1 MLLDDNFEMQGGVRN
16 YLGKTQEVTA
26 PKFWQSSKDSPPTEL
41 TYITEAEKSL
51 LLDANLHGTLDS
63 GKPNIGASGL
73 LSLDG
78 WGDANDG
85 FGGNSSNAGPA
96 GGASSGGN
104 YGGNTNNNNNN
115 NSGNNNNYSVQDDM
129 TDYATNVGKEAA
141 VGGGFVG
148 NNNNDGGNNY
158 VVPDPQLPPGVISNN
173 FDYETDA
180 YSIDAGY
187 GLGTITNA
195 TWDNDTKS
203 VNIEQ
208 TPGIIN
214 TEQYQTANLG
224 AYLDSPDV
232 SDQDKKD
239 TLNQLQALSN
249 SNLKGSK
256 LSNIETD
263 FVLNNLDLAF
273 NNIKDQTKY
282 SEYTSSI
289 DENATTFAG
298 DLSDNLLGTVAK
310 SGGVIGTMFRGITD
324 TFKNNNALEVL
335 GYTGKTI
342 KYNPDGS
349 GDFNYGG
356 GFLTGNASEGE
367 RDAVNQLTPLAANV
381 VGGTTPQRSMVNDYF
396 ANLNNT
402 NLGISENYLNTYN
415 TAKTKMANILNMTAP
430 DQQYGFDNNYR
441 DTYARQ
447 MNNSNVFYNYLNEQ
461 GLI

>member
-1 MLLDDNFEMQGGVRN
+1 MLLNKNFDMQGGVRN
-16 YLGKTQEVTA
+16 YLGKTEEVTA
-26 PKFWQSSKDSPPTEL
+26 PKFWQSAEDSPPTEL
-41 TYITEAEKSL
+41 SYITDAEKNL
-51 LLDANLHGTLDS
+51 LLEANLHGSLMNNQ
-63 GKPNIGASGL
+63 PNVGASGI
-73 LSLDG
+73 LSFDG
-78 WGDANDG
+78 WGDASDG

-104 YGGNTNNNNNN
+104 YGGNTNNNNN
-115 NSGNNNNYSVQDDM
+115 SGNNNNNNSF
-129 TDYATNVGKEAA
+129 DYEGAA
-141 VGGGFVG
+141 YGTPDSIASITSS
-148 NNNNDGGNNY
+148 NDSGNNY

-180 YSIDAGY
+180 YSMDAGY

-239 TLNQLQALSN
+239 TLNKLQALSN

-349 GDFNYGG
+349 GNFNYGG

>member
-1 MLLDDNFEMQGGVRN
+1 MLLNDNFEMQGGVRN
-16 YLGKTQEVTA
+16 YLGKTKEVTA

-41 TYITEAEKSL
+41 VYITDAEKSL

-78 WGDANDG
+78 WGDASDG
-85 FGGNSSNAGPA
+85 FG
-96 GGASSGGN
+96 
-104 YGGNTNNNNNN
+104 
-115 NSGNNNNYSVQDDM
+115 NSGETSSDSGFSGNDNNNYSVQDDM
-129 TDYATNVGKEAA
+129 EDYATNVGKEAA
-141 VGGGFVG
+141 STGGFVG
-148 NNNNDGGNNY
+148 DNNDGGNNY
-158 VVPDPQLPPGVISNN
+158 VVPDPVLPPGVISNN

-180 YSIDAGY
+180 YSNNIDAGY

-195 TWDNDTKS
+195 TWNNDTKT
-203 VNIEQ
+203 VDIEQ

-214 TEQYQTANLG
+214 TEQYQTANLS
-224 AYLDSPDV
+224 AFLDSPDV
-232 SDQDKKD
+232 SDQEKKD

-263 FVLNNLDLAF
+263 FVLENLDLAF
-273 NNIKDQTKY
+273 NNVKDQTKY

-289 DENATTFAG
+289 DETATTFSG
-298 DLSDNLLGTVAK
+298 DLSDNLLGTVAN

-324 TFKNNNALEVL
+324 TYKNNKALGVL

-342 KYNPDGS
+342 QYNPDGS

-356 GFLTGNASEGE
+356 GFLTGNVGEGE
-367 RDAVNQLTPLAANV
+367 REAINQLTPLAANI
-381 VGGTTPQRSMVNDYF
+381 VGGTTQQPSMVNDYF
-396 ANLNNT
+396 SNLNNT

-415 TAKTKMANILNMTAP
+415 TAKTKMANILNMTP
-430 DQQYGFDNNYR
+430 PNQQYGYGNNYN

-447 MNNSNVFYNYLNEQ
+447 INNTNVFYNYLNEQ

>member
-1 MLLDDNFEMQGGVRN
+1 MLLDDKFKMQGGVRN
-16 YLGKTQEVTA
+16 YLGETQEVTA
-26 PKFWQSSKDSPPTEL
+26 PKYWKSSKDSPETEL
-41 TYITEAEKSL
+41 VYITEAEKGL
-51 LLDANLHGTLDS
+51 LLDANLHGSLKD
-63 GKPNIGASGL
+63 GKANVGASGL
-73 LSLDG
+73 LSYDG
-78 WGDANDG
+78 WGDASDG
-85 FGGNSSNAGPA
+85 FG
-96 GGASSGGN
+96 SSGGADAN
-104 YGGNTNNNNNN
+104 DGNGGN
-115 NSGNNNNYSVQDDM
+115 NNNNYSVQDDM

-148 NNNNDGGNNY
+148 DNNNDGGNNY
-158 VVPDPQLPPGVISNN
+158 VVPNPQLPPGVISNN

-180 YSIDAGY
+180 YSMDAGY

-232 SDQDKKD
+232 SDKDKKD
-239 TLNQLQALSN
+239 TLNKLQALSN

-263 FVLNNLDLAF
+263 FVLDNLDLAF

-324 TFKNNNALEVL
+324 TYKNNKALETL

-349 GDFNYGG
+349 GGFNYGG
-356 GFLTGNASEGE
+356 GFLTGNAGEGE

-430 DQQYGFDNNYR
+430 DQQYGYENNYR

>member
-41 TYITEAEKSL
+41 TYITEEEKNL

-78 WGDANDG
+78 WGDASDG
-85 FGGNSSNAGPA
+85 FGSNNNS
-96 GGASSGGN
+96 
-104 YGGNTNNNNNN
+104 NNNNNN
-115 NSGNNNNYSVQDDM
+115 NQGSDSGHSRFD
-129 TDYATNVGKEAA
+129 VGSGYYGEPTTTTTTS
-141 VGGGFVG
+141 
-148 NNNNDGGNNY
+148 NNNDNNQP
-158 VVPDPQLPPGVISNN
+158 PDPVLPPGVISKN

-180 YSIDAGY
+180 YSMDAGY

-195 TWDNDTKS
+195 TYNKDTGQ
-203 VNIEQ
+203 VDIEQ

-232 SDQDKKD
+232 SDKDKIN

-256 LSNIETD
+256 LSDIETD
-263 FVLNNLDLAF
+263 FVVENLDLAF

-310 SGGVIGTMFRGITD
+310 SGGIIGTMFKGITD
-324 TFKNNNALEVL
+324 TYKNNKALETL

-342 KYNPDGS
+342 QYNPDGS

-356 GFLTGNASEGE
+356 GFLTGNASDSE
-367 RDAVNQLTPLAANV
+367 REAVNQLTPLAANV
-381 VGGTTPQRSMVNDYF
+381 VGGTTPERSMVNDYF

-415 TAKTKMANILNMTAP
+415 TAKTKMANILNMTP
-430 DQQYGFDNNYR
+430 PNQQYGYGNNYN

-447 MNNSNVFYNYLNEQ
+447 MNNTNVFYNYLNEQ

>member
-1 MLLDDNFEMQGGVRN
+1 MLLNDNFEMQGGVRN
-16 YLGKTQEVTA
+16 YLGKTKEVTA

-41 TYITEAEKSL
+41 VYITDAEKSL

-78 WGDANDG
+78 WGDASDG
-85 FGGNSSNAGPA
+85 FG
-96 GGASSGGN
+96 
-104 YGGNTNNNNNN
+104 
-115 NSGNNNNYSVQDDM
+115 NSGETSSDSGFSGNDNNNYSVQDDM
-129 TDYATNVGKEAA
+129 EDYATNVGKEAA
-141 VGGGFVG
+141 PTGGFVG
-148 NNNNDGGNNY
+148 DNNDGGNNY
-158 VVPDPQLPPGVISNN
+158 VVPDPVLPPGVISNN

-180 YSIDAGY
+180 YSNNIDAGY

-195 TWDNDTKS
+195 TWNNDTKT
-203 VNIEQ
+203 VDIEQ

-214 TEQYQTANLG
+214 TEQYQTANLS
-224 AYLDSPDV
+224 AFLDSPDV
-232 SDQDKKD
+232 SDQEKKD

-263 FVLNNLDLAF
+263 FVLENLDLAF
-273 NNIKDQTKY
+273 NNVKDQTKY

-289 DENATTFAG
+289 DETATTFSG
-298 DLSDNLLGTVAK
+298 DLSDNLLGTVAN

-324 TFKNNNALEVL
+324 TYKNNKALGVL

-342 KYNPDGS
+342 QYNPDGS

-356 GFLTGNASEGE
+356 GFLTGNVSEGE
-367 RDAVNQLTPLAANV
+367 REAINQLTPLAANI
-381 VGGTTPQRSMVNDYF
+381 VGGTTQQPSMVNDYF
-396 ANLNNT
+396 SNLNNT

-415 TAKTKMANILNMTAP
+415 TAKTKMANILNMTP
-430 DQQYGFDNNYR
+430 PNQQYGYGNNYN

-447 MNNSNVFYNYLNEQ
+447 INNTNVFYNYLNEQ